1 MHQRILIIFLL
12 FIGAFHTEGQSS
24 DTLKLTVK
32 DAQEIAVKNS
42 KSVVLREIEIAKANQ
57 QVKEALSALL
67 PQVNAKLNYTQYG
80 MLPSTIFPNQGIVQ
94 QFAQL
99 LAIEQAFAGVGAPNI
114 DLTGPDI
121 NTIDDLSKID
131 PEAVVQ
137 FGKKFNASAE
147 IMATQTI
154 FNPVFIVGI
163 KAAKT
168 FIDITKGEKEIEII
182 DLKDQVKRTYY
193 QALIAEENLVII
205 ERNIDNLNILLESTK
220 SFFEM
225 GFGESIDID
234 RVRLS
239 MNNLMFQ
246 RDMLIRQRDLVQFV
260 LKFQMGIELE
270 TPVQL
275 IETSKDIVEQ
285 ISYEISSSYDPSKRS
300 EIRLMDT
307 RSRVNEYNIKRYK
320 TSYLPSMV
328 FYGVLG
334 SNAIRDQFDFFNFKN
349 PWFNQ
354 RYFGFELNI
363 PIWDSFGGKS
373 RVENA
378 RLDKEKIDAA
388 RSQMIEG
395 YKLEYKTSIN
405 SLVNAREKMNFAEE
419 NVELAERLYK
429 VTKIKYNEGFG
440 SSLEV
445 NSAERDLYTAQSNY
459 LTALYELLIAKA
471 DIEKSLGQE

>member
-1 MHQRILIIFLL
+1 MHQRILIIMLL
-12 FIGAFHTEGQSS
+12 FIGAFNSQGQSS
-24 DTLKLTVK
+24 DTIKITVK
-32 DAQEIAVKNS
+32 DAQDIAVKNS
-42 KSVVLREIEIAKANQ
+42 KSIVLRELEISKANQ
-57 QVKEALSALL
+57 QVREALSALL

-80 MLPSTIFPNQGIVQ
+80 MLPSTIFPNEGIVQ
-94 QFAQL
+94 QFGQL
-99 LAIEQAFAGVGAPNI
+99 LAIEQAFAGVGAPNV

-121 NTIDDLSKID
+121 NTIDDLGKID

-137 FGKKFNASAE
+137 FGKKFNAAAE
-147 IMATQTI
+147 IMATQTV

-168 FIDITKGEKEIEII
+168 FIDITKGEKEVEII

-193 QALIAEENLVII
+193 QALIAEENLEII

-220 SFFEM
+220 SFFEL

-234 RVRLS
+234 RVKLS

-246 RDMLIRQRDLVQFV
+246 RDMLKRQSDLVQYV

-270 TPVQL
+270 TPIQL

-285 ISYEISSSYDPSKRS
+285 ISYEITTNYDPTKRS
-300 EIRLMDT
+300 EIKLMDT
-307 RSRVNEYNIKRYK
+307 RSKVNDYNIKRYK

-388 RSQMIEG
+388 RIQMIEG
-395 YKLEYKTSIN
+395 FKLEYKTSVN

-419 NVELAERLYK
+419 NVELAERLYN

-459 LTALYELLIAKA
+459 LSALYELLIAKA